1 MLDKFYYQNNFGEK
15 IYFGKDGIFACY
27 NDLRDYEWA
36 YESSNNAVTG
46 FSRGIKTKKLP
57 VLFVSET
64 GQKTRQ
70 ARNKAYEIAEKD
82 VLAGKKGKLFVNGY
96 YMECWLYG
104 LKNSEYLNS
113 ESYMKSEFS
122 VLTDKPQWVKTTP
135 FSFVPSN
142 IQSSDDEDDFPFD
155 YPIDLMAA
163 PFSTNTMV
171 NPFAFPSH
179 FILNIYGACI
189 NPQIEIG
196 DYTYLFNCVL
206 TEGERLEVN
215 SMDKTIRK
223 YSQQG
228 VFENYFNCRNKAK
241 SVFEPITTGNKQ
253 IQWNSS
259 FKFDLVLIQQ
269 RSEPEWSYT
278 VVSASDVNSVQK
290 VDSKY
295 YLSDSKGEYIR
306 DNFNEPISVETAGE

>member
-27 NDLRDYEWA
+27 NDLRDYEWS

-70 ARNKAYEIAEKD
+70 ARNRAYEIAEKD

-122 VLTDKPQWVKTTP
+122 VLTDKPEWVKTAP
-135 FSFVPSN
+135 FSFAPSG
-142 IQSSDDEDDFPFD
+142 QYVSDNDVDFPFD
-155 YPIDLMAA
+155 FPIDLQAT
-163 PFSTNTMV
+163 PFSTNTLI
-171 NPFAFPSH
+171 NPYAFPSH
-179 FILNIYGACI
+179 FIMNIHGACT

-196 DYTYLFNCVL
+196 DYTYLFNCEL
-206 TEGERLEVN
+206 AEGERLEIN
-215 SMDKTIRK
+215 SLDKTIRK
-223 YSQQG
+223 YSSHG
-228 VFENYFNCRNKAK
+228 VSENYFNCRNKAK

-253 IQWNSS
+253 IQWNNG
-259 FKFDLVLIQQ
+259 FQFDLVLIQQ

-278 VVSASDVNSVQK
+278 AVSASDVSNVE
-290 VDSKY
+290 VINNKY
-295 YLSDSKGEYIR
+295 YLIDNKGEYIR
-306 DNFNEPISVETAGE
+306 DHYNEPISVQMAGD

>member
-135 FSFVPSN
+135 FSFLPLETQINDTDV
-142 IQSSDDEDDFPFD
+142 DFEFD
-155 YPIDLMAA
+155 YPIDLQAS
-163 PFSTNTMV
+163 PFSTNTLF
-171 NPFAFPSH
+171 NPNSFPSH
-179 FILNIYGACI
+179 FILNIYGACT

-196 DYTYLFNCVL
+196 DYTYLLNCSL
-206 TEGERLEVN
+206 AEGERLEVN
-215 SMDKTIRK
+215 SLNKTIRK

-228 VFENYFNCRNKAK
+228 LSENYFNCRNKLK

-253 IQWNSS
+253 IQWNNS

-278 VVSASDVNSVQK
+278 EVSVSDISSIK
-290 VDSKY
+290 AADSRF
-295 YLSDSKGEYIR
+295 YLVESNGEYIR
-306 DNFNEPISVETAGE
+306 DSNNEPISVETAGD